1 MTDQQQQRRPGVM
14 IVGATSDIGR
24 AIARAY
30 AAAGRP
36 LVLCAR
42 RPEAVTRDAEDLRLR
57 HGVPI
62 EVVGLDLLDTAA
74 HARVL
79 DGLAEPPGTVV
90 MVVGLL
96 GEQARAE
103 ADPAH
108 AALVMRSNYEGPAL
122 FLGEVADRMERRGRG
137 GVIIGV
143 SSVAGERG
151 RATNYV
157 YGSAKAGL
165 TAFLSGLRN
174 RLAAKGVRVVTV
186 KPGFVATRMTEGMA
200 LPKALTADPKEVA
213 EAVLAAEARPTR
225 DVVYVR
231 RVWRPIMAA
240 IRLLPE
246 RVFKRMRI

>member
-1 MTDQQQQRRPGVM
+1 MRGAEALPPSSAVM

-42 RPEAVTRDAEDLRLR
+42 RPEALARDAEDLRLR
-57 HGVPI
+57 HGVTV
-62 EVVGLDLLDTAA
+62 EAVGLDLLDTPA
-74 HARVL
+74 HAAVL
-79 DGLAEPPGTVV
+79 DGLPALPGTVV

-96 GEQARAE
+96 GEQARA
-103 ADPAH
+103 ADDAAH
-108 AALVMRSNYEGPAL
+108 AAEVMRSNYEAPAL
-122 FLGEVADRMERRGRG
+122 FLGEVANRMEQRG
-137 GVIIGV
+137 GGTIIGI

-157 YGSAKAGL
+157 YGSAKAGF

-174 RLAAKGVRVVTV
+174 RLAAKGVQVVTV
-186 KPGFVATRMTEGMA
+186 KPGFVDTRMTEGMR
-200 LPKALTADPKEVA
+200 LPAALTAAPAEVA
-213 EAVLAAEARPTR
+213 DAVLAAEARRR

-231 RVWRPIMAA
+231 RVWWPIMTA

-246 RVFKRMRI
+246 RAFKRMKL

>member
-1 MTDQQQQRRPGVM
+1 MTGSPAVM

-42 RPEAVTRDAEDLRLR
+42 RPEALARDAEDLRLR
-57 HGVPI
+57 HGAAV
-62 EVVGLDLLDTAA
+62 EVVGLDLLDTPA
-74 HARVL
+74 HAAAL
-79 DGLAEPPGTVV
+79 DGLPALPGTVV

-96 GEQARAE
+96 GDQPRAE
-103 ADPAH
+103 TDAAH
-108 AALVMRSNYEGPAL
+108 AAEVMRTNYEAPGL
-122 FLGEVADRMERRGRG
+122 CLGEVASRMERRGAG
-137 GVIIGV
+137 GTIIGI

-174 RLAAKGVRVVTV
+174 RLVTKGVRVVTV
-186 KPGFVATRMTEGMA
+186 KPGFIATRMTEGMA
-200 LPKALTADPKEVA
+200 LPKALTAAPAEVA
-213 EAVLAAEARPTR
+213 AAVLAADAPRGH

-231 RVWRPIMAA
+231 RVWGPIMGV
-240 IRLLPE
+240 IRVLPE
-246 RVFKRMRI
+246 RVFKRMRL